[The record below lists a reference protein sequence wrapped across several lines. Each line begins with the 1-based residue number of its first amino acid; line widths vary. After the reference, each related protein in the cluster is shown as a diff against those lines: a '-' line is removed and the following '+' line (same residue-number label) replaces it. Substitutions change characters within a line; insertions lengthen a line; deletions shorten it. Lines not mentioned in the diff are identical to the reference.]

1 MSKINCG
8 IRKVNK
14 RYRIPLTTFL
24 KANGIKEGD
33 LVRVWIEKVEG
44 EKEEK

>member
-33 LVRVWIEKVEG
+33 FVKVWIEKVENEG
-44 EKEEK
+44 DEK